1 MALFGLFRAPKN
13 APAKKN
19 TKKVIEK
26 KVYDTTAG
34 VVNTGVDVY
43 SFPGTPEEYFAQVLA
58 RNFSGYEIRRNVDF
72 AQLYDPSGAVRDS
85 ARTPGASFRTEFH
98 RSVANDMLR
107 GRYPR
112 LTFVIYQNGQPEIA
126 VLLSPKAAYK
136 DTDMQLAVD
145 RMGLAL
151 RQKNIAF
158 QRYYKEFRN
167 DEAYV
172 RERIQ
177 EDLGW

>member
-1 MALFGLFRAPKN
+1 MALFGLFRSPQN
-13 APAKKN
+13 TPAKKAS
-19 TKKVIEK
+19 KAPARRFVE
-26 KVYDTTAG
+26 TTGG
-34 VVNTGVDVY
+34 VDNTGVDVY
-43 SFPGTPEEYFAQVLA
+43 SFPGTPEEYFAQILA
-58 RNFSGYEIRRNVDF
+58 RNFPGYEIRKNVAF
-72 AQLYDPSGAVRDS
+72 ADIYDPDGS
-85 ARTPGASFRTEFH
+85 ARAAARNRSASFRTDFH

-107 GRYPR
+107 GGQPK
-112 LTFVIYQNGQPEIA
+112 LTFVICQNGEPQIA
-126 VLLSPKAAYK
+126 ILLSPKAEYK
-136 DTDMQLAVD
+136 IADKQLLVD

-151 RQKNIAF
+151 RQKSIAF

>member
-13 APAKKN
+13 TPVKKAEKAPARRFVEM
-19 TKKVIEK
+19 TG
-26 KVYDTTAG
+26 G
-34 VVNTGVDVY
+34 VANTGVDVY

-58 RNFSGYEIRRNVDF
+58 RNFPGYEIRRNVAF
-72 AQLYDPSGAVRDS
+72 ADIYDPTGATRAA
-85 ARTPGASFRTEFH
+85 ARNPGASFHTEFH

-107 GRYPR
+107 GGQPR
-112 LTFVIYQNGQPEIA
+112 LTFVIYQNGVPQIA
-126 VLLSPKAAYK
+126 ILLSPKAAYK
-136 DTDMQLAVD
+136 DADMQLYVD